1 MAHLSPIHEWNSMS
15 PCEVFASKFGAM
27 LPSLSRGYSSAT
39 AARAR
44 RMTGEV
50 EERGGEAGEGA
61 RRGASEE
68 RCYCSCG
75 RGSLRFSDTDR
86 WWLRRK
92 REKLL

>member
-1 MAHLSPIHEWNSMS
+1 MAHLSPIHEWKSMS

-50 EERGGEAGEGA
+50 EERAACRMEGV
-61 RRGASEE
+61 RQVRERGEE
-68 RCYCSCG
+68 RVKK
-75 RGSLRFSDTDR
+75 DAIVVAD
-86 WWLRRK
+86 
-92 REKLL
+92 EVH